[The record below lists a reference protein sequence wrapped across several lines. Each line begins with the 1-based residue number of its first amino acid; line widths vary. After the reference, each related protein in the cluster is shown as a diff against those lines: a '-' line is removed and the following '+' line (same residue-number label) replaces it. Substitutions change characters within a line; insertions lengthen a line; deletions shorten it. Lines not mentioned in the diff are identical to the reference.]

1 MWENWYAHLA
11 IVFLIALVIHAIR
24 EDAKLSKE
32 KRDWR
37 IDAEAW
43 VKAVTANPPGDA
55 PYKIVPVR
63 AGGRIKYA
71 IREWGVEA
79 PPRLSSFQRSV
90 PEPYRV
96 AGDYI
101 GVLDGQRRYVIDYET
116 EEAAFRSL
124 RDHLNPPPLPPSIC
138 VDRQGRE
145 VPCA

>member
-11 IVFLIALVIHAIR
+11 VVFLIALVIHAIR

-43 VKAVTANPPGDA
+43 VKEVTANPPGGA

-79 PPRLSSFQRSV
+79 PPRLSSFHRSV
-90 PEPYRV
+90 PEPYRE

-101 GVLDGQRRYVIDYET
+101 GVLDGQRRYVIDFASE
-116 EEAAFRSL
+116 EEAFRAL
-124 RDHLNPPPLPPSIC
+124 QDHLNPPPLPPSIC